1 MRPQWYRTK
10 DITPRTRLSDL
21 VTKEY
26 HPQLKQMIK
35 ELSQL
40 TTLTDQT
47 EWWRVRE
54 LEFLNPRTQRNYV
67 PIVKFIG
74 SVVRNGH
81 YGLKCSQNTFYH
93 YLADRNHSNLT
104 AKWNCVKTLV
114 ISRLRYKE
122 EQENW

>member
-114 ISRLRYKE
+114 ISRLHYEE
-122 EQENW
+122 EQKNW